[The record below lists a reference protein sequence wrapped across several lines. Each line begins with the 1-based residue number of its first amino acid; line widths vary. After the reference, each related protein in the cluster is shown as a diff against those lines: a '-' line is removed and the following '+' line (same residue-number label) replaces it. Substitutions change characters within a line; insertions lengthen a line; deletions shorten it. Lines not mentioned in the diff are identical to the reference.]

1 MTKLMKHPS
10 WCLSGTI
17 RFETNPVFDSFFSCV
32 RFSSP
37 CTFTDFLHATS
48 SARMIFFPIPA
59 WPSLLELSTTKCM
72 RSVKDN
78 RRLEFLFVK
87 KKHTQSD
94 ASRES
99 NARRRCWNWH
109 SRLFAVTLSE
119 GEMGGVSCWDPWLRC
134 ALRRSAILVEPLEAG
149 TGRGLPNSMLLLE
162 IAIAASSTAHRF
174 GAVLVRSLVKVRS
187 SPNAESRL
195 FARYYMVARVNAC
208 YVACSIQDLRSR
220 VILPAPKLDITS
232 MPNFVGPFCCIKAY
246 FLQVLL

>member
-1 MTKLMKHPS
+1 MIKLMKHPS

-17 RFETNPVFDSFFSCV
+17 RFEMNPVFDSFFSCV

-37 CTFTDFLHATS
+37 CTFSISYMLPRQREWS
-48 SARMIFFPIPA
+48 FFHFQHGLFFWSCQRPNA
-59 WPSLLELSTTKCM
+59 CVASKTT
-72 RSVKDN
+72 VD
-78 RRLEFLFVK
+78 
-87 KKHTQSD
+87 
-94 ASRES
+94 S
-99 NARRRCWNWH
+99 NFCSWKEAYAIGWH
-109 SRLFAVTLSE
+109 SRLFAVTLLE
-119 GEMGGVSCWDPWLRC
+119 GEIGGVSCWDLWLRC

>member
-1 MTKLMKHPS
+1 MIKLMKHPS

-37 CTFTDFLHATS
+37 CTFSISYMLPRQREWS
-48 SARMIFFPIPA
+48 FFHFQHGLVFWSCQRP
-59 WPSLLELSTTKCM
+59 KCM
-72 RSVKDN
+72 RSAKDN

-119 GEMGGVSCWDPWLRC
+119 SEMGGVSCWDLWLRC